1 MQFSWQR
8 LLPSFF
14 KKENWCTEKLTNLS
28 WVTGNEN
35 WDWIKICWTLMCMFF
50 FFFNTR
56 LLSLNSEVTGSSKY
70 NDTTLYLPR
79 TSFDH
84 NYLWQNTPFFFILL
98 ETAHLISLW
107 SKLRGICR
115 EDMEGKLM
123 GTTHKSSTS
132 AHAIIY
138 RSAYFRSAQFWFH

>member
-35 WDWIKICWTLMCMFF
+35 WDWIKICWTLMWMFF
-50 FFFNTR
+50 FFF
-56 LLSLNSEVTGSSKY
+56 
-70 NDTTLYLPR
+70 
-79 TSFDH
+79 
-84 NYLWQNTPFFFILL
+84 FFIPGCSLWTLKLQEAAITTIPLCIFQGPLLTTTIFDRILLFLL
-98 ETAHLISLW
+98 ETAHLVSLW

-138 RSAYFRSAQFWFH
+138 RSAYFRSAQFGFH

>member
-1 MQFSWQR
+1 M
-8 LLPSFF
+8 LPSFF
-14 KKENWCTEKLTNLS
+14 KKENWSTEKLTNLS

-50 FFFNTR
+50 FFFLYQAALSELWSYR
-56 LLSLNSEVTGSSKY
+56 KQQLQRYHSISSKDLFWPQLSLTEFS
-70 NDTTLYLPR
+70 L
-79 TSFDH
+79 
-84 NYLWQNTPFFFILL
+84 FFFLL
-98 ETAHLISLW
+98 ETAHLVSLW

-115 EDMEGKLM
+115 EDIEGKLM